1 VPFEKDKTM
10 VRFYL
15 LALLFLF
22 TAPLAGAQG
31 FPERPVKLVVPF
43 AAGGTL
49 DVIGRPIAEQFQ
61 RITGQPLLLENR
73 AGAAGTIA
81 ADHVWSCRVFM
92 PLRLLV

>member
-1 VPFEKDKTM
+1 M

-61 RITGQPLLLENR
+61 RIVRRQM
-73 AGAAGTIA
+73 I
-81 ADHVWSCRVFM
+81 
-92 PLRLLV
+92 